1 MIFNSLTYLIFLT
14 IVLYGYWKLNR
25 KNRLYLIFISS
36 LLFYGFWRFEF
47 TFLILFSVLVDY
59 YASIWIYS
67 EKSKLKRK
75 FFLFFSLSINFTL
88 LAFFKYYYFISD
100 NVNYLFKIF
109 GFDSSLPVLNIILP
123 IGISF
128 YTFQSVSYTIDVFRK
143 NIKPEKEFILFCNY
157 VIFFPQLVA
166 GPILRAKEI
175 IWQLSKKPIFKIEN
189 LYHGLKRVVFG
200 LFLKVVI
207 ADNLAPI
214 VDQSFLTETK
224 YLSGIDVF
232 TISYLFGFQIYFDF
246 SAYSHI
252 AIGSAL
258 LMGIKFPENFNFPY
272 HSLSPKEFWT
282 RWHITLSSWVRDYL
296 YLPLTDIKR
305 DNISTKRFKAIV
317 DKNDLAYK
325 YIFALLL
332 TWSLM
337 GFWHGAN
344 WKFILWGLIYAI
356 IIIFYRFFNKILIFN
371 NNKFINFISW
381 AITLQLIMLSWIPFR
396 ANNFSDA
403 FSIWNRLFDFNNWF
417 QLSLKENTYIIILLI
432 TLIYLIV
439 PFFVKFYNKILL
451 KRYFIRFNFEV
462 LFLFF
467 IITMII
473 IFFKVIDQFI
483 YFQF

>member
-1 MIFNSLTYLIFLT
+1 MIFNSFSFLIFLT
-14 IVLYGYWKLNR
+14 IFLFAYWNLNR

-36 LLFYGFWRFEF
+36 LLFYSFWRIEF
-47 TFLILFSVLVDY
+47 IFLILFSVLVDY

-67 EKSKLKRK
+67 EISKLKRQII
-75 FFLFFSLSINFTL
+75 LLISLSINFSL

-100 NVNYLFKIF
+100 NVNYLLKIF
-109 GFDSSLPVLNIILP
+109 DFNLSLPLLNIILP

-143 NIKPEKEFILFCNY
+143 KIKPEKEFILFCNY

-175 IWQLSKKPIFKIEN
+175 IWQLSKKPLFKIEN
-189 LYHGLKRVVFG
+189 LYHGLKRIIFG

-214 VDQSFLTETK
+214 VDQSFLTDPIS
-224 YLSGIDVF
+224 LSGIDVI

-252 AIGSAL
+252 AIGASL
-258 LMGIKFPENFNFPY
+258 LMSIKFPENFNFPY
-272 HSLSPKEFWT
+272 HSLSPKEFWS

-296 YLPLTDIKR
+296 YLPLVRIKIFS
-305 DNISTKRFKAIV
+305 ISSKGFENSIY
-317 DKNDLAYK
+317 KNNVTYG
-325 YIFALLL
+325 YIFILLF

-337 GFWHGAN
+337 GFWHGPN
-344 WKFILWGLIYAI
+344 WKFIIWGLMHAL
-356 IIIFYRFFNKILIFN
+356 IIIFYRFFDKILKFK
-371 NNKFINFISW
+371 NNKFFNFISW
-381 AITLQLIMLSWIPFR
+381 IITLQLIMLNWIPFR
-396 ANNFSDA
+396 ANNFSDT
-403 FSIWNRLFDFNNWF
+403 FIIWSRLFDFNNWF
-417 QLSLKENTYIIILLI
+417 QLSLKENTYIIIFLI
-432 TLIYLIV
+432 TFSYLNL
-439 PFFVKFYNKILL
+439 PFFVKLYNRILL
-451 KRYFIRFNFEV
+451 KRYSIKFIFEV

-467 IITMII
+467 IVTLII